1 MKRRTRN
8 QAINHAWL
16 LLTAESP
23 RFKPLL
29 SETRHDEVYAHNSG
43 TGLGVDITAGIGFT
57 KYSKLRIMAF
67 ATGFLRDFFAKGGT
81 GYRVLAEALSAQQP
95 AMRAGALIA
104 MNVISDYLQAV
115 AYPKTPYYGY
125 NIEEVYSAFLELAPW
140 MRSDPALLCP
150 MRVSLH
156 QKDEKP
162 Q

>member
-23 RFKPLL
+23 LLKPLL
-29 SETRHDEVYAHNSG
+29 SETRHDEVYVHNG
-43 TGLGVDITAGIGFT
+43 TGLGAGITTGIGFT

-81 GYRVLAEALSAQQP
+81 DYRVLAEALSDWQP

-104 MNVISDYLQAV
+104 MNAISDYLQAV
-115 AYPKTPYYGY
+115 AYPKTPYYNY

-140 MRSDPALLCP
+140 MHSDPALLCP